1 MNLPISQSSKKNIKQ
16 PSGMLG
22 FTIVWFGQ
30 VISLMG
36 TTMSGFALGIWA
48 WQATQSATAMAII
61 GICNFLPGVLF
72 SPVAGALVDRW
83 NRKLVL
89 MLSDLAS
96 GLVTVGI
103 LLLHHAGSLEMWH
116 LYVGGVISGTFQAF
130 QWPAYSAA
138 ISIMV
143 PKKQYTRAAGM
154 MSLAEWGSGIF
165 SPVLAGA
172 LLGTI
177 GLDGILVIDILTF
190 IIAISALLWIFIP
203 QAEKSEEG
211 EHAEKG
217 IFKESI
223 FGFKYILKRPSLF
236 NLQLVFASGNFMSS
250 WAGVLLAPMI
260 LARTGNSA
268 STLGVV
274 ESAGALGGI
283 IGSSLITAWG
293 GPKRRINGV
302 LLGWAG
308 SGSFGLMLLGLSS
321 AIPFWLAGSFFFSFF
336 GPIVNSSNQAIWQS
350 KVPPDI
356 QGRVFSVRRVIAQIT
371 GPLGMM
377 IAGPMA
383 DKVFEPFMQSSS
395 GFSLAL
401 GKFFGNSLGSGMSI
415 LILLMGLITTIIGLA
430 AYLNPLVRN
439 VETLL
444 PDHDLAKIKDPKI
457 E

>member
-1 MNLPISQSSKKNIKQ
+1 MNTEKQTSFLSSLKH
-16 PSGMLG
+16 PTGMLG
-22 FTIVWFGQ
+22 FTFVWFGQ
-30 VISLMG
+30 IISLMG

-61 GICNFLPGVLF
+61 GICNFLPGILF
-72 SPVAGALVDRW
+72 SPIAGALVDRW
-83 NRKLVL
+83 NRKLVM

-103 LLLHHAGSLEMWH
+103 LLLHHAGNLEIWH

-165 SPVLAGA
+165 SPVLAGVF
-172 LLGTI
+172 LGTI

-190 IIAISALLWIFIP
+190 IVAISALLWIFIP

-211 EHAEKG
+211 GHAEKG
-217 IFKESI
+217 ILRESL
-223 FGFKYILKRPSLF
+223 FGFKYILKRPSLL
-236 NLQLVFASGNFMSS
+236 NLQLVFASGNLMSS
-250 WAGVLLAPMI
+250 WAAVLIAPMI
-260 LARTGNSA
+260 LGRTGNSA
-268 STLGVV
+268 STLGIV

-308 SGSFGLMLLGLSS
+308 SGMLGLTLMGLSS

-383 DKVFEPFMQSSS
+383 DKVFEPLMLSSTSLSQS
-395 GFSLAL
+395 L
-401 GKFFGNSLGSGMSI
+401 GRIFGNAIGSGMSI
-415 LILLMGLITTIIGLA
+415 LIFLTGSITTIVGLA

-444 PDHDLAKIKDPKI
+444 PDHDQLKEKDLKTP
-457 E
+457 

>member
-1 MNLPISQSSKKNIKQ
+1 MKKTSNPSSPTSSKQ
-16 PSGMLG
+16 PGGMLG
-22 FTIVWFGQ
+22 FTIVWIGQ

-48 WQATQSATAMAII
+48 WQTTNSATAMAII

-72 SPVAGALVDRW
+72 SPIAGALVDRW

-103 LLLHHAGSLEMWH
+103 LLLHHSGNLQIWH
-116 LYVGGVISGTFQAF
+116 LYIGGVISGTFQAF

-138 ISIMV
+138 ISIMI
-143 PKKQYTRAAGM
+143 PKKQYSRAAGM
-154 MSLAEWGSGIF
+154 MSLAEWGSGLF

-172 LLGTI
+172 LLGSI
-177 GLDGILVIDILTF
+177 GLDGILAIDILTF
-190 IIAISALLWIFIP
+190 VVAISALLWIFIP
-203 QAEKSEEG
+203 KVEKSIEG
-211 EHAEKG
+211 EKAEKG
-217 IFKESI
+217 ILKESV
-223 FGFKYILKRPSLF
+223 FGFKYIWKRRSLF
-236 NLQLVFASGNFMSS
+236 NLQLVFASGNLMSS
-250 WAGVLLAPMI
+250 CAAVLIAPMI
-260 LARTGNSA
+260 LGKTGNSA

-283 IGSSLITAWG
+283 LGSSLITAWG
-293 GPKRRINGV
+293 GPKRRIHGV

-308 SGSFGLMLLGLSS
+308 SGLFGLLLTGLGSKV
-321 AIPFWLAGSFFFSFF
+321 PFWLVGSFFFSFF

-356 QGRVFSVRRVIAQIT
+356 QGRVFSVRRLIAQIT

-383 DKVFEPFMQSSS
+383 DKVLEPMMLSSS
-395 GFSLAL
+395 SLSRSL
-401 GKFFGNSLGSGMSI
+401 GKVFGNSVGSGLSI
-415 LILLMGLITTIIGLA
+415 LIATAGFFVVIIGLT
-430 AYLNPLVRN
+430 AYMNPLVRN
-439 VETLL
+439 VESLL
-444 PDHDLAKIKDPKI
+444 PDHDQVTQKEPEQA
-457 E
+457 